1 MSSGVG
7 EAEFFRSY
15 LGNCFGVL
23 TARISHT
30 LGLTGPA
37 ITTESGCSS
46 SIVAVDL
53 ACKSLQRKETNISL
67 ACGVNL
73 LIHPFTGKTMNTVLA
88 PDGHCKTFDASADGF
103 GRAEGCGVLVLKRY
117 SDAVRDGDRVW
128 GLIRGS
134 AVVQEGASRSLGTP
148 TKYCESLAMS
158 LALKDARV
166 EARDVSYV
174 ETHGTGTP
182 VGDPLEYA
190 AVAAVYSDG
199 REDTLTIGSVK
210 TNIGHTGIFLVK
222 SLCNCLSET
231 MLRNFHI
238 SKFLFS
244 ESCSGIAG
252 IIKVILSMQN
262 EVIPPHKNFTTLNP
276 AINLD
281 SIPAQIPLEAME
293 WKRDP
298 AGKKHRIAGVSSF
311 GITGTDAH
319 AIIQETPILNHA
331 TLNLKNDVK
340 TPRPFQILTLSG
352 KNEEALDANLTQ
364 FKEFLETTS
373 EKLVTQSFEVF

>member
-1 MSSGVG
+1 
-7 EAEFFRSY
+7 
-15 LGNCFGVL
+15 
-23 TARISHT
+23 
-30 LGLTGPA
+30 
-37 ITTESGCSS
+37 
-46 SIVAVDL
+46 
-53 ACKSLQRKETNISL
+53 
-67 ACGVNL
+67 
-73 LIHPFTGKTMNTVLA
+73 
-88 PDGHCKTFDASADGF
+88 
-103 GRAEGCGVLVLKRY
+103 
-117 SDAVRDGDRVW
+117 
-128 GLIRGS
+128 
-134 AVVQEGASRSLGTP
+134 
-148 TKYCESLAMS
+148 
-158 LALKDARV
+158 
-166 EARDVSYV
+166 
-174 ETHGTGTP
+174 
-182 VGDPLEYA
+182 
-190 AVAAVYSDG
+190 
-199 REDTLTIGSVK
+199 
-210 TNIGHTGIFLVK
+210 
-222 SLCNCLSET
+222 
-231 MLRNFHI
+231 
-238 SKFLFS
+238 
-244 ESCSGIAG
+244 
-252 IIKVILSMQN
+252 MQN